1 MTGKNKWG
9 PHYDGDG
16 DGNNEEGDGG
26 DEDEDCDNDAGDNYK
41 IISHQ

>member
-1 MTGKNKWG
+1 MWRARISGAHK
-9 PHYDGDG
+9 YDGD
-16 DGNNEEGDGG
+16 DDNEEGDGG